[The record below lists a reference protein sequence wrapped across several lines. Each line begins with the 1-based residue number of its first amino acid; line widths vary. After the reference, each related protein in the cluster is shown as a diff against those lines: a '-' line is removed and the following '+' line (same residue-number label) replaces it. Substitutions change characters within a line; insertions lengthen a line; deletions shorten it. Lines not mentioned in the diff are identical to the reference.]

1 MYFFNFDMK
10 KVLLVIVLVM
20 VPAFLITLDRSKTEK
35 NFLFRSFIL
44 INSQVQ
50 FIYYSMSS
58 SISHTTNIYLNLVN
72 TNKRNRA
79 LSLENKQLK
88 SLLTR
93 MQELQSENERLN
105 SILDF
110 KKASQIQLIT
120 SKVIGRDPI
129 SKYQLITINRGSAH
143 SVKKNMI
150 VINEKG
156 VIGYIF
162 RVLSHFSQ
170 VILLTDPHSSIP
182 AVIQRSRVH
191 GIVEGTDR
199 DTCKLKYLKRKD
211 DVKVGDVVVTSGL
224 SFLFPGGIPIG
235 TVTIVKKQEY
245 GLTQEVII
253 KPSINSAQLEEVFIV
268 KKTPISQGQL

>member
-1 MYFFNFDMK
+1 MYFFNFDIK
-10 KVLLVIVLVM
+10 KVLLIIVLVM
-20 VPAFLITLDRSKTEK
+20 VPAFLMTLDRSKTEK
-35 NFLFRSFIL
+35 NFLFRSFIF
-44 INSQVQ
+44 INSQIQ

-58 SISHTTNIYLNLVN
+58 SISYTTNTYLNLVS
-72 TNKRNRA
+72 TNKRNRT
-79 LSLENKQLK
+79 LRLENKKLK

-93 MQELQSENERLN
+93 MEELQSENERLK

-110 KKASQIQLIT
+110 KKTSQIQLIT

-129 SKYQLITINRGSAH
+129 SKYQLITIDRGSAH
-143 SVKKNMI
+143 NVKKNMI

-170 VILLTDPHSSIP
+170 VILLTDPHSAIP

-199 DTCKLKYLKRKD
+199 DTGRLKYLKRKD
-211 DVKVGDVVVTSGL
+211 DVKVGDIVVTSGL

-235 TVTIVKKQEY
+235 IVTIVKKQEY
-245 GLTQEVII
+245 GLTQEVVI
-253 KPSINSAQLEEVFIV
+253 KPSINAAQLEEVFIV
-268 KKTPISQGQL
+268 KKTPIPQGQL